1 MKKLLL
7 VLAFTTSISALVK
20 GQIDTLFWFA
30 APEVS
35 QGLGD
40 SPVKLYFNTYNQA
53 STVTITLPARAGV
66 APIVRSMA
74 ANATDSVDLTSLIDS
89 IENRP
94 ANAINRAGILV
105 QATQHISAY
114 YMVGAAANKEIFTL
128 KGQKG
133 LGLDFFAPMQKM
145 WDMGSTTPA
154 SFSSIEVVA
163 TENNT
168 TVLITPRFDVIGHVR
183 NTSFSVVLNKGETY
197 SAQDTSMSK
206 DSTLAGSIISSNK
219 PIAVTV
225 YSGAVSHVGC
235 LSTLGDQLVNS
246 SYTGTEYVI
255 NKGTSNIEG
264 VFVLA
269 TQNNTSVTFDD
280 GTGIQSTTVSWS
292 ETVQFLVTQPLS
304 YIKSSKPVYVWQVTS
319 LGCKLSGAQVPAMY
333 CQGTYSVSFNRATN
347 DSFAVDLY
355 VRNGYQNNFTINGNA
370 SLIPGSAFN
379 AVPGTAG
386 AMVGAKIFFS
396 PAQVPAGV
404 NQVIT
409 NSGDIFGCAIHNGSS
424 TAGAGFGFINE
435 FQSYPFINAGPATA
449 TVCSNASLPL
459 GATVGGGNVQAT
471 WTTNGFGTF
480 ASGSTALTNTY
491 VASALDTLV
500 QPVYLILTT
509 NGPCTQLKDTIALT
523 VTPQP
528 LVNAGADQSVCANN
542 AIVQLGGSVTLGAST
557 GYWASGGTGAFAPDT
572 TNMGATYTASA
583 ADTAAGQLVIVLTS
597 TNNGGCNAANDTM
610 IVTITDAPGVDAGP
624 ATMSACANN
633 AGLALSGSFS
643 GGASAAK
650 WTSSGTGVFSPNNLQ
665 LNVTYTPSAADISA
679 GAVTLYLATTNN
691 GLCNAVEDSIMV
703 TFTQAP
709 AVNAGAD
716 IDACVNED
724 SVSLGGLVSGATS
737 TGAWTGGAGT
747 FTPNDSTLN
756 ATYLPTAAE
765 ISAGTLML
773 TLTSTNNGT
782 CLSDSDNIQITFRA
796 KPFAN
801 FSFANN
807 CLNAG
812 SSFTDN
818 SLAGAGSM
826 AGWNWSFGDGGT
838 ATSANPTYYYTS
850 AGTFSVQ
857 LVGMNSYNCY
867 DTISQTVTIHPLP
880 AAAFGMTRQCSG
892 SFLDLNFT
900 DSSTIASP
908 DTITSWFWDFGGVGT
923 SSQQHPTQ
931 YFPGQGT
938 YFVTLIVTS
947 NNNCKDTV
955 FQSFSLTPRAEAG
968 FFFSFSQGQTT
979 GASVSFVDTS
989 VYASGWS
996 WSFGDTP
1003 PGTSG
1008 AQHPVYTYYAN
1019 GSYVVTQVVYDS
1031 YGCSDT
1037 VKQVVKINNVTGE
1050 INALIPNAISPNGD
1064 GKNDYWRLDFIPS
1077 FYPQATID
1085 VYDRWGVKVYSSV
1098 GYTNTWD
1105 GSYNGHELP
1114 AASYYY
1120 VIDLKDAKHPE
1131 PYKGAVLLLR

>member
-1 MKKLLL
+1 MKKFLLIF
-7 VLAFTTSISALVK
+7 VLTTSLSHLVK
-20 GQIDTLFWFA
+20 AQIDTLFWFA

-40 SPVKLYFNTYNQA
+40 SPVKLYFNTYSQP
-53 STVTITLPARAGV
+53 STVTVTLPARAGV
-66 APIVRSMA
+66 APIVRNMA

-94 ANAINRAGILV
+94 ANAINRAGILI
-105 QATQHISAY
+105 QATQNISVY
-114 YMVGAAANKEIFTL
+114 YMVGAAANKEIFAL
-128 KGQKG
+128 KGQNG

-168 TVLITPRFDVIGHVR
+168 TVLITPRFDVVGHVR
-183 NTSFSVVLNKGETY
+183 NTSFSVILNKGETY
-197 SAQDTSMSK
+197 SAQNTAASK
-206 DSTLAGSIISSNK
+206 DSSLAGSIISSNK
-219 PIAVTV
+219 PVAVTV
-225 YSGAVSHVGC
+225 YSGGVSNGGC
-235 LSTLGDQLVNS
+235 ISTIGDQLVS
-246 SYTGTEYVI
+246 SGYTGTDYVI
-255 NKGTSNIEG
+255 NKGAGSTEG

-280 GTGIQSTTVSWS
+280 GTGVQSTTVSWS

-319 LGCKLSGAQVPAMY
+319 MGCKLSGAQVPAMY

-386 AMVGAKIFFS
+386 AMVGAKIFLS
-396 PAQVPAGV
+396 PSQVPAGV

-424 TAGAGFGFINE
+424 TAGAGFAFINE
-435 FQSYPFINAGPATA
+435 FRSYPFINAGPATA

-459 GATVGGGNVQAT
+459 SATVGGGNIQAT
-471 WTTNGFGTF
+471 WSTNGFGTF
-480 ASGSTALTNTY
+480 AGGSTALTNTY
-491 VASALDTLV
+491 VASALDTIV

-509 NGPCTQLKDTIALT
+509 NGPCTQLVDTIAVT

-528 LVNAGADQSVCANN
+528 LVNAGADQAVCANN
-542 AIVQLGGSVTLGAST
+542 AIVQLGGSVSLGAST
-557 GYWASGGTGAFAPDT
+557 GYWASSGTGAFAPDS
-572 TNMGATYTASA
+572 TNMSATYTASA
-583 ADTAAGQLVIVLTS
+583 ADTAAGQLAFVLTS
-597 TNNGGCNAANDTM
+597 TNNGGCNAITDTM
-610 IVTITDAPGVDAGP
+610 LVTITNAPGVDAGP
-624 ATMSACANN
+624 ATLSVCANN
-633 AGLALSGSFS
+633 AALSLNGSIS
-643 GGASAAK
+643 GGATAAK

-665 LNVTYTPSAADISA
+665 LSVTHTPSATDIAA
-679 GAVTLYLATTNN
+679 GSITLYLTTTNN
-691 GLCNAVEDSIMV
+691 GLCYAAADSVMV

-716 IDACVNED
+716 IDACVNAA
-724 SVSLGGLVSGATS
+724 SVSLTGLVSGPTT
-737 TGAWTGGAGT
+737 TGSWSGGAGT
-747 FTPNDSTLN
+747 FSPNNSTLN
-756 ATYLPTAAE
+756 ATYQPTAAE

-782 CLSDSDNIQITFRA
+782 CLADSDNIQITFRA

-801 FSFANN
+801 FSFTNN
-807 CLNAG
+807 CLNSG
-812 SSFTDN
+812 SAFTDN

-826 AGWNWSFGDGGT
+826 AGWGWNFGDGGT
-838 ATSANPTYYYTS
+838 ATASNPTHYYAS
-850 AGTFSVQ
+850 AGNYSVQ
-857 LVGMNSYNCY
+857 LVGMNTYNCY
-867 DTISQTVTIHPLP
+867 DTISQTITIHPLP
-880 AAAFGMTRQCSG
+880 AASFGMLRQCSG
-892 SFLDLNFT
+892 SFLDLNFS
-900 DSSTIASP
+900 DSTTIAAP
-908 DTITSWFWDFGGVGT
+908 DTVTNWFWDFGGAGNST
-923 SSQQHPTQ
+923 QQNPTQ

-955 FQSFSLTPRAEAG
+955 FQSFTLTPRAEAG
-968 FFFSFSQGQTT
+968 FFFSYSQGQTT

-989 VYASGWS
+989 VYAGSWS
-996 WSFGDTP
+996 WSFGDSP
-1003 PGTSG
+1003 PGTSS
-1008 AQHPVYTYYAN
+1008 AQHPVYTYYSN
-1019 GSYVVTQVVYDS
+1019 GNYTVTQVVYDS

-1037 VKQVVKINNVTGE
+1037 ARQVVKITNVTGE

-1064 GKNDYWRLDFIPS
+1064 GRNDYWRLDFIPS

-1085 VYDRWGVKVYSSV
+1085 IYDRWGVKVYSSV
-1098 GYTNTWD
+1098 GYTGVWD